1 MPTTTPLC
9 QRARYRRLAPRPVR
23 SEPVRQ
29 MATTPPRC
37 VLYDVGLPQQLVS
50 GPRSRRPPPA
60 PASAPPELPA
70 DHVSTLTAAKHL
82 GVSQSTVKR
91 RCAEGKIPGVF
102 RFAHGAHWLISRRE
116 LEALTGRAV
125 ADDDSDD

>member
-1 MPTTTPLC
+1 MTTPTTRPC
-9 QRARYRRLAPRPVR
+9 RCPAFQRLAPRR
-23 SEPVRQ
+23 FSSETVRQ
-29 MATTPPRC
+29 VATTPPPC
-37 VLYDVGLPQQLVS
+37 VLCTVGLPQQLVS
-50 GPRSRRPPPA
+50 GHRSRRPPP
-60 PASAPPELPA
+60 APPELPA

-91 RCAEGKIPGVF
+91 RCAEGKVPGVF
-102 RFAHGAHWLISRRE
+102 RFAHGGHWLISRRE